1 MSLHKINPTETKAW
15 KKLIDQKH
23 NLSTETLNSLF
34 SKESN
39 RLNYLSIKWD
49 CFDVDFSKNILN
61 EKKQVHSVLLGWVI
75 YMLALRVVVIVKWA
89 VT

>member
-49 CFDVDFSKNILN
+49 CFDVDEMCQCFFYVA
-61 EKKQVHSVLLGWVI
+61 ERHPTV
-75 YMLALRVVVIVKWA
+75 
-89 VT
+89 

>member
-15 KKLIDQKH
+15 KKLIEQKH

-39 RLNYLSIKWD
+39 RLNYLSNYY
-49 CFDVDFSKNILN
+49 SKFR
-61 EKKQVHSVLLGWVI
+61 
-75 YMLALRVVVIVKWA
+75 LRKLF
-89 VT
+89 

>member
-1 MSLHKINPTETKAW
+1 MSLHKINPTKTKAW
-15 KKLIDQKH
+15 KKLIEQKD

-49 CFDVDFSKNILN
+49 CCGKIRS
-61 EKKQVHSVLLGWVI
+61 S
-75 YMLALRVVVIVKWA
+75 
-89 VT
+89 